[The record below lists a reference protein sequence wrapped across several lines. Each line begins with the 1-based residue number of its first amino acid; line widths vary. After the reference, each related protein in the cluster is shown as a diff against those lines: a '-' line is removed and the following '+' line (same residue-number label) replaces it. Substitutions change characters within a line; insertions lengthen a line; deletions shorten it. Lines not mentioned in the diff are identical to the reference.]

1 MVDALRLLGG
11 KHVTWLTVVVFR
23 HTVFAGA
30 ITTLG
35 AGIFMLLCQVGGG
48 GWWSRYVRSH
58 LAVCSHCAMPLPRVT
73 HTQLTFFTK
82 MAALIT
88 STIVFAVLYS
98 LFFFM
103 SLLALV
109 GPTGTCG
116 DLHHLYV

>member
-1 MVDALRLLGG
+1 MCDRICLFVLIAQC
-11 KHVTWLTVVVFR
+11 
-23 HTVFAGA
+23 
-30 ITTLG
+30 
-35 AGIFMLLCQVGGG
+35 LCPV
-48 GWWSRYVRSH
+48 S
-58 LAVCSHCAMPLPRVT
+58 